1 MRGSPGRG
9 VVASLLLVV
18 LLACGNAAG
27 ATLREEYQD
36 SFPPDTGIRKGPQ
49 KKTDKRKATFE
60 FGGSE
65 PGVTFECR
73 LDEGLIHGPWVA
85 CTSPQRIRG
94 LARRTKYVF
103 AVRAVDASGNADRTP
118 ADRRWK
124 VTKRKKK
131 KKDEGD

>member
-9 VVASLLLVV
+9 VVASLLLVA
-18 LLACGNAAG
+18 LLLCGNAAG
-27 ATLREEYQD
+27 ATSREEYQD
-36 SFPPDTGIRKGPQ
+36 SFPPDTGIRKGPPQ
-49 KKTDKRKATFE
+49 KTDKRKATFE

-73 LDEGLIHGPWVA
+73 LDVGLTQGPWVA
-85 CTSPQRIRG
+85 CASPYRIRG

-103 AVRAVDASGNADRTP
+103 AVRAVDAAGNPDPTP

-124 VTKRKKK
+124 VTKRKR
-131 KKDEGD
+131 KKDEGG

>member
-1 MRGSPGRG
+1 MRRSPGRG
-9 VVASLLLVV
+9 VVASLLLAA

-27 ATLREEYQD
+27 ATSGEEYQD
-36 SFPPDTGIRKGPQ
+36 SFPPNTGIRKGPQ
-49 KKTDKRKATFE
+49 EKTDKRKATFE

-73 LDEGLIHGPWVA
+73 LDVALTQGSWIA
-85 CTSPQRIRG
+85 CTSPHRIRG

-103 AVRAVDASGNADRTP
+103 AVRAVDAAGNPDPTP

-124 VTKRKKK
+124 VTKKRKR
-131 KKDEGD
+131 